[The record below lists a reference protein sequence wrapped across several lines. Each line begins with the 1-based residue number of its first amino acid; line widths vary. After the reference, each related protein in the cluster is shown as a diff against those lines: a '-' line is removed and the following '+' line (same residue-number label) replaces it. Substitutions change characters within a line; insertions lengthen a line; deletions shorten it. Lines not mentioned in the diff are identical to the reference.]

1 MRLHPNSN
9 IAKAVVAA
17 FWLYGGRAL
26 GLGWTLA
33 IISTLGIADYGEYT
47 LSLAISAIFAGTID
61 HPFAVR
67 SVRVSDEAF
76 LTERTVR
83 ILTGGVVAGLAV
95 GAAILDIGYIA
106 WFGLAVASG
115 EIIFNA
121 YLSLALRMG
130 HADVINRLG
139 ALRQA
144 ASVGLGV
151 GYLFVVP
158 QHSLAVASLF
168 YLAPY
173 AVVVVLTVPKAL
185 VARPAMHGS
194 PRQILLLSSENFGN
208 ALYFTADVLL
218 LGILTNPTIVGYFS
232 IASVVGWAVAS
243 LGQGFAQTYH
253 EPLRAA
259 GGAVSAGPS
268 MKHATLLAV
277 AGGALM
283 LAVGV
288 AILLSPAPAQIGWA
302 TAIMSGFVCLR
313 ILTWV
318 FTIVLYLQH
327 RDRLRAVSSATAGVL
342 KLLLIALLVGP
353 IMSKADGATATSIA
367 CVLAELVLMTWL
379 YAAVH
384 LGGKPGV
391 HRAQAG
397 GTHRVRRQTPTPS
410 DQLSVPARS
419 EMM

>member
-1 MRLHPNSN
+1 MRLHPNAN
-9 IAKAVVAA
+9 IAKALVAA

-26 GLGWTLA
+26 GLVWTLA
-33 IISTLGIADYGEYT
+33 MISMLGIADYGEYS
-47 LSLAISAIFAGTID
+47 LSLAISAMVAGTID

-67 SVRVSDEAF
+67 SVRVSDEDF
-76 LTERTVR
+76 LTERTAR
-83 ILTGGVVAGLAV
+83 ILMGAAVAALA
-95 GAAILDIGYIA
+95 GCAAILGIGYIA

-115 EIIFNA
+115 EVVFNA
-121 YLSLALRMG
+121 YMSLALRQG

-139 ALRQA
+139 AIRQA

-151 GYLFVVP
+151 GYLFAVP
-158 QHSLAVASLF
+158 QHSLALASVF
-168 YLAPY
+168 YLVPY
-173 AVVVVLTVPKAL
+173 VVVFVLSVPQAL
-185 VARPAMHGS
+185 AARPAMHEG
-194 PRQILLLSSENFGN
+194 PRRWLLLSFENFANSLYFPADILLLG
-208 ALYFTADVLL
+208 LL
-218 LGILTNPTIVGYFS
+218 TDPTIVGYYS

-243 LGQGFAQTYH
+243 LGQSFGQTYH

-259 GGAVSAGPS
+259 GGAASAGPS
-268 MKHATLLAV
+268 MKHAALLAA
-277 AGGALM
+277 AGGALV
-283 LAVGV
+283 LGVGL

-302 TAIMSGFVCLR
+302 TAIMSGFVFLR

-327 RDRLRAVSSATAGVL
+327 RDRLRAVSSATVGVL

-353 IMSKADGATATSIA
+353 VISQADGATATSIA

-384 LGGKPGV
+384 LGGKPGA
-391 HRAQAG
+391 HRAPAG
-397 GTHRVRRQTPTPS
+397 GTHRGRRQTPTPS
-410 DQLSVPARS
+410 DQFSVPAQS